1 MGIRLVIGVPFSILF
16 SLIEQQESHMDFK
29 HYAAAAV
36 VLNVL
41 TRDPKEAGYVCVCAC
56 GSYICQQT
64 ICVTQRCVD
73 FYAVLFLY

>member
-1 MGIRLVIGVPFSILF
+1 
-16 SLIEQQESHMDFK
+16 MDFK

-36 VLNVL
+36 VLSVL
-41 TRDPKEAGYVCVCAC
+41 TRDPKEAGYVCMCAC